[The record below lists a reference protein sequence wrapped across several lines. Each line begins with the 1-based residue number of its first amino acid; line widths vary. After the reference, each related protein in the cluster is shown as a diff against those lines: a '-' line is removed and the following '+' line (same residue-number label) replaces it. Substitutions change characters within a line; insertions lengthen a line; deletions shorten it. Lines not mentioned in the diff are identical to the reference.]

1 MTNEI
6 IDAAP
11 KSEIAAFSPF
21 YADLATLEKDNAATV
36 FDYESKGGNKDARS
50 HVHKLRKTK
59 GALEKVRKEAKA
71 DYLRLGRAVD
81 SEAADIE
88 SRIEA
93 MIAVHQVKLDEIE
106 QRETAR
112 VSALEERLR
121 AISPGIEHYANSDAV
136 RVAIAGVEAITIT
149 ADWEEFMAQA
159 ATVKE
164 QVLARLNGY
173 LLTAIKAEEDAAE
186 LARLR
191 AETLARE
198 QADRDAAIAAAAAD
212 KARKEAE
219 EKAAQEAAKA
229 RQALLDAQAEAER
242 KEAAARQAIA
252 DAGEQARR
260 KEAAAAQALKDAA
273 EQARQAEEAAKRREL
288 DLKMQAEEAK
298 RRADAQAKAAEEA
311 RIAALERA
319 KEDAARA
326 VEEEKR
332 RAAAETKRIADE
344 AAKREANK
352 VHKGSINRAAVAAFV
367 AGGMTEE
374 CAKLAV
380 TLIAQGKVENISI
393 SY

>member
-1 MTNEI
+1 MTTDI

-71 DYLRLGRAVD
+71 DYLHLGRAVD

-88 SRIEA
+88 NRIEA

-121 AISPGIEHYANSDAV
+121 AISPGIEHYENSDAV
-136 RVAIAGVEAITIT
+136 RQAITAVEAITIT

-159 ATVKE
+159 ATMKE

-198 QADRDAAIAAAAAD
+198 QADRDAAIAAAAAE

-219 EKAAQEAAKA
+219 EKAAQEATKA

-242 KEAAARQAIA
+242 KEAAA
-252 DAGEQARR
+252 
-260 KEAAAAQALKDAA
+260 AQALKDAA
-273 EQARQAEEAAKRREL
+273 EKARQAEEAAKRREL

-298 RRADAQAKAAEEA
+298 RRADAQAKASEEA

-326 VEEEKR
+326 VEDEKR

-344 AAKREANK
+344 ATKREANK
-352 VHKGSINRAAVAAFV
+352 AHKGAINRAAVAAFV

>member
-1 MTNEI
+1 MTTDI

-21 YADLATLEKDNAATV
+21 YADLAQLEKDNTATV
-36 FDYESKGGNKDARS
+36 FLYDTKSGNKDARS

-121 AISPGIEHYANSDAV
+121 AISPGIEHYENSDAV
-136 RVAIAGVEAITIT
+136 RVAIASVEAITIT
-149 ADWEEFMAQA
+149 VDWQEFMAQA

-219 EKAAQEAAKA
+219 EKAAQEASKA

-252 DAGEQARR
+252 DAEEQARR
-260 KEAAAAQALKDAA
+260 KEAAATQALKDAA
-273 EQARQAEEAAKRREL
+273 EQAIQAEEAAKRREL
-288 DLKMQAEEAK
+288 DLKMQAEEAQ

-311 RIAALERA
+311 RVTALARA
-319 KEDAARA
+319 EEDRLRA
-326 VEEEKR
+326 VEDEKR
-332 RAAAETKRIADE
+332 RAAAEAKRIADE
-344 AAKREANK
+344 AAKREANTR
-352 VHKGSINRAAVAAFV
+352 HCGAINRAAMQALIDSGIA
-367 AGGMTEE
+367 EE
-374 CAKLAV
+374 CAKAV
-380 TLIAQGKVENISI
+380 IKLIAQGKVPNVKIE
-393 SY
+393 Y

>member
-1 MTNEI
+1 MTTEI
-6 IDAAP
+6 IDAVS

-36 FDYESKGGNKDARS
+36 FDYESKAGNKDARS

-81 SEAADIE
+81 SEASEIEARIE
-88 SRIEA
+88 S

-106 QRETAR
+106 QREAAR
-112 VSALEERLR
+112 VSALQERLR
-121 AISPGIEHYANSDAV
+121 AISPGIEHYENSDAV
-136 RVAIAGVEAITIT
+136 RQAISAVEAVTIT

-159 ATVKE
+159 ATAKE
-164 QVLARLNGY
+164 QVLSRLNGY

-198 QADRDAAIAAAAAD
+198 QAERDAAIAKAAAE
-212 KARKEAE
+212 KAHKEAE

-229 RQALLDAQAEAER
+229 RQALLDAQAEA
-242 KEAAARQAIA
+242 
-252 DAGEQARR
+252 DR
-260 KEAAAAQALKDAA
+260 KEAAAALALKQERERALAEQEAAALRESQLKIQAQQAEQRRIAQEQQAEQDRKDAIARAEQQAAAAVEAEKQRVAA
-273 EQARQAEEAAKRREL
+273 EQAAES
-288 DLKMQAEEAK
+288 AE
-298 RRADAQAKAAEEA
+298 Q
-311 RIAALERA
+311 
-319 KEDAARA
+319 
-326 VEEEKR
+326 
-332 RAAAETKRIADE
+332 
-344 AAKREANK
+344 AKRERNRA
-352 VHKGSINRAAVAAFV
+352 HKAKINRAALDSFM

-380 TLIAQGKVENISI
+380 TLIASGKVANVSI
-393 SY
+393 AY